1 MEKRTLAIFAVSCK
15 LFLSTS
21 LFAQQ
26 QRVDTV
32 RTYFIPEITVS
43 DIYQTRE
50 VRSTAPLQI
59 FSKDALKNL
68 NALQVSDAV
77 KHFAGVTVKDYGGI
91 GGLKTISIR
100 SLGAQHTAVGYDG
113 ITLTDC
119 QTGQIDLGRFSLDNV
134 DQLSLSNGQSDN
146 IFQPA
151 RFFASAGILNIQ
163 TLTPQFEDGK
173 RTNISASFKTG
184 SWGLVNPSLLLEQRI
199 SRKWTVSANGEW
211 MSSDGHYPYTLYYG
225 NEEGDLSSREKRK
238 NTDVQTFRAEAGL
251 YGNFSDKEQWRL
263 KAYYFQ
269 SSRGLPNATTFYY
282 THSSQ
287 RLWDKN
293 TFIQSQYKKEFNRQW
308 VFQTSAKW
316 NWSYQRY
323 LDPDYKGSTGE
334 IENSYYQ
341 QEYYLSGAVLY
352 RLLNN
357 LSFSLSS
364 DGSINTMN
372 ANLNDFAHPTRYSWL
387 TAFAGKYVNNWL
399 TLSASAL
406 ATVIYEQADKGG
418 SAGNHRKLS
427 PYVSASFKPFDKEE
441 FRIRIFY
448 KDIFRLPSF
457 NDLYYGETG
466 NNKLKPENARQ
477 YNIGLT
483 YSKDVCPFLPYL
495 SATVDA
501 DYNKITDKIIAYPT
515 KNLAVWSMRN
525 LGSVE
530 IKGIDVTGN
539 VSLQPCEKFR
549 INLSGN
555 YTYQRALDVTNS
567 DPASEEG
574 RTYKHQIAYTPRV
587 SGSGQV
593 GIETFWVNLSYSFLL
608 SGKRYAVGQNIAANR
623 LDSYSDHSI
632 SASRDF
638 RIKKVTTSLS
648 VEILNIMNK
657 NYEIVK
663 SFPMPGRSVRATFSV
678 RY

>member
-1 MEKRTLAIFAVSCK
+1 M
-15 LFLSTS
+15 
-21 LFAQQ
+21 
-26 QRVDTV
+26 
-32 RTYFIPEITVS
+32 
-43 DIYQTRE
+43 
-50 VRSTAPLQI
+50 
-59 FSKDALKNL
+59 
-68 NALQVSDAV
+68 
-77 KHFAGVTVKDYGGI
+77 
-91 GGLKTISIR
+91 
-100 SLGAQHTAVGYDG
+100 
-113 ITLTDC
+113 
-119 QTGQIDLGRFSLDNV
+119 
-134 DQLSLSNGQSDN
+134 
-146 IFQPA
+146 
-151 RFFASAGILNIQ
+151 
-163 TLTPQFEDGK
+163 
-173 RTNISASFKTG
+173 
-184 SWGLVNPSLLLEQRI
+184 
-199 SRKWTVSANGEW
+199 
-211 MSSDGHYPYTLYYG
+211 
-225 NEEGDLSSREKRK
+225 
-238 NTDVQTFRAEAGL
+238 
-251 YGNFSDKEQWRL
+251 
-263 KAYYFQ
+263 
-269 SSRGLPNATTFYY
+269 
-282 THSSQ
+282 
-287 RLWDKN
+287 
-293 TFIQSQYKKEFNRQW
+293 
-308 VFQTSAKW
+308 FQTSAKW

-399 TLSASAL
+399 TFSASAL

-501 DYNKITDKIIAYPT
+501 YYNKITDKIIAYPT

-587 SGSGQV
+587 SSSGQV